1 MIKIIFFDADGTLYY
16 NANHP
21 METWKNSKTHSEAI
35 SRFKK
40 SPTVDKT
47 LEKLKS
53 LGIRLIVLSTS
64 PKEKLK
70 DWKVT
75 ERLQYF
81 KLINYFDEIHITEN
95 YAESK
100 GEFIAKILN
109 KLKIKSQDA
118 LMVGDS
124 YKWDCE
130 PAERNGVKALLI
142 ERSYNKDKR
151 GTRIEKLNDI
161 LNFITEP

>member
-21 METWKNSKTHSEAI
+21 VETWNNSKTHNEAI

-40 SPTVDKT
+40 SPTVNKT
-47 LEKLKS
+47 LEKLKT
-53 LGIRLIVLSTS
+53 LGIRLIILSTS
-64 PKEKLK
+64 PKEELK

-75 ERLQYF
+75 ERLEYF
-81 KLINYFDEIHITEN
+81 KLIDYFDEIHITEE
-95 YAESK
+95 YVESK

-130 PAERNGVKALLI
+130 PAEKNGIKALLVN
-142 ERSYNKDKR
+142 RNYNKNEP
-151 GTRIEKLNDI
+151 GTRIEKLNEI
-161 LNFITEP
+161 LKFITEP